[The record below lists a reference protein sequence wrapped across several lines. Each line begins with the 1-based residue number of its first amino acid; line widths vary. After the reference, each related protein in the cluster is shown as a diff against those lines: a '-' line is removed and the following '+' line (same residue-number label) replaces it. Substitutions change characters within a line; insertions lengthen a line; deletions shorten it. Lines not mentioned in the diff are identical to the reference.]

1 MLCSEDATPE
11 LSQTPLIKTNLQVI
25 RSPSEHHPALFTEAV
40 WTSRPAR
47 EKLAELLFE
56 KYQAP
61 AFFLVKNAVLC
72 AFANGKSTAL
82 VVDAGASQTSAVP
95 VIDG

>member
-1 MLCSEDATPE
+1 MFIWLYNVFFVPVSC
-11 LSQTPLIKTNLQVI
+11 IQVI

-40 WTSRPAR
+40 WSTRPSR

-61 AFFLVKNAVLC
+61 AFFLVKNAVVA

-82 VVDAGASQTSAVP
+82 VVDAGASHTSAVP